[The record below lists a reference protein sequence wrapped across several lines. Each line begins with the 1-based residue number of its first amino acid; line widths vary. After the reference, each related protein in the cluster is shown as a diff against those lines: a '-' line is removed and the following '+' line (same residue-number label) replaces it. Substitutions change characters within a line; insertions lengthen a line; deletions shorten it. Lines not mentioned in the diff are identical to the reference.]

1 VVSEPRRLRLTVA
14 TGEGGDRL
22 DRWLGARLADE
33 GVTRSAAMRL
43 CDEGLVRLRGAP
55 MKGSAKVREGDA
67 VDVEIPPPAPVE
79 AVAEDIPLT
88 VVFED
93 AHLLVIDKP
102 AGMVVH
108 PSRGHVGGTLVNAVL
123 HHAEVD
129 DDDADPLRPG
139 IVHRIDRLTSGLLV
153 VAKTPAAREE
163 LLARFKS
170 HDIHRVYLA
179 LAQGTVAAGTYDTFH
194 DRHPTER
201 LRFTSRGS
209 TGRRAVTHVAPVEVL
224 AGGNA
229 TLLRCTL
236 ETGRTHQ
243 IRVHLTDHGH
253 PLLGDPMYGRRSADA
268 RVEAVSRALGR
279 QALHAAELGFAH
291 PITGET
297 LRFESALP
305 EDFAAALARL
315 RG

>member
-1 VVSEPRRLRLTVA
+1 MSAPRQFRLTVA
-14 TGEGGDRL
+14 AGEGGDRA
-22 DRWLGARLADE
+22 DRWLGARLASE
-33 GVTRSAAMRL
+33 GVSRSAAMRL
-43 CDEGLVRLRGAP
+43 CDEGRVRVRGTPLKA
-55 MKGSAKVREGDA
+55 SAKMRAGDA
-67 VDVEIPPPAPVE
+67 VDVEVPPPAPLE
-79 AVAEDIPLT
+79 ALAEDIPLT

-93 AHLLVIDKP
+93 DHLLVIDKP

-108 PSRGHVGGTLVNAVL
+108 PSRGHASGTLVNAVL

-153 VAKTPAAREE
+153 VAKTPAAREG
-163 LLARFKS
+163 LLARFKA

-179 LAQGTVAAGTYDTFH
+179 IAQGPVAAVTYDTFH
-194 DRHPTER
+194 DRHATER
-201 LRFTSRGS
+201 QRFTTKGT

-224 AGGNA
+224 AGGAA
-229 TLLRCTL
+229 TLLRCSL

-243 IRVHLTDHGH
+243 IRVHLADHGH
-253 PLLGDPMYGRRSADA
+253 PVLGDPVYGRRSHDV

-279 QALHAAELGFAH
+279 QALHAAELGFTH

-297 LRFESALP
+297 LRFASELP
-305 EDFAAALARL
+305 ADFTDALARL
-315 RG
+315 R

>member
-1 VVSEPRRLRLTVA
+1 
-14 TGEGGDRL
+14 
-22 DRWLGARLADE
+22 
-33 GVTRSAAMRL
+33 
-43 CDEGLVRLRGAP
+43 
-55 MKGSAKVREGDA
+55 
-67 VDVEIPPPAPVE
+67 
-79 AVAEDIPLT
+79 
-88 VVFED
+88 
-93 AHLLVIDKP
+93 
-102 AGMVVH
+102 
-108 PSRGHVGGTLVNAVL
+108 
-123 HHAEVD
+123 
-129 DDDADPLRPG
+129 
-139 IVHRIDRLTSGLLV
+139 
-153 VAKTPAAREE
+153 
-163 LLARFKS
+163 
-170 HDIHRVYLA
+170 VYLA